1 MTVRC
6 LSECRVRP
14 KTEASF
20 RITARLQPH
29 WTSRPPQTSIR
40 PNTIGMNGVC
50 MICDPKQNQRK
61 AMQNA
66 SGIAV
71 FSMDP
76 RNGQR
81 LRINSPSPMPRAA
94 RASEM
99 GIWVFAAF
107 IGDSQLFPIAAFRF
121 DEERLRLSQRRG
133 AAFRGGVSG
142 WTWKCCRN
150 SFFSCIG

>member
-66 SGIAV
+66 SGIAA
-71 FSMDP
+71 FSMNP

-81 LRINSPSPMPRAA
+81 LQINSPSPKPCVVRV
-94 RASEM
+94 SGM
-99 GIWVFAAF
+99 GILLCAAF
-107 IGDSQLFPIAAFRF
+107 NGDSQPVPHRSFPDR
-121 DEERLRLSQRRG
+121 
-133 AAFRGGVSG
+133 
-142 WTWKCCRN
+142 
-150 SFFSCIG
+150 